1 MVRKGLVSFYKL
13 RVLDH
18 FGKKGA
24 RRRDQPYGG
33 RFFGR
38 WRSSDLRSAKK
49 ATPYSLAPHR
59 AGQVSENAELRR
71 AERRAEVWWFVTSC
85 SSARRDMVKLYFI
98 LTVAPH
104 RDDPRGMRL

>member
-49 ATPYSLAPHR
+49 ATPYSLCSASC
-59 AGQVSENAELRR
+59 AVITVTKNA
-71 AERRAEVWWFVTSC
+71 VITVTSG
-85 SSARRDMVKLYFI
+85 
-98 LTVAPH
+98 H
-104 RDDPRGMRL
+104 DDVGSKETNMSITSNGGLE